1 MSEQTSETLRFGADG
16 AKAEP
21 GETTD
26 QPIVAKVPGS
36 NPDNMVEVVLA
47 NPLNEKDRE
56 YLGLPKDAK
65 TEVGQRLRLTRN
77 GAKTLIEAGYAA
89 GIDPED
95 RASVRDALQV
105 TKVEAGEP
113 VSEPAVEAQTSPMA
127 APPSAPSTPG
137 SDEVVPAGEPEEAPA
152 EGESAKAP
160 STASTSKSS
169 RR

>member
-89 GIDPED
+89 GVDPEN

-105 TKVEAGEP
+105 AKVEAGEP
-113 VSEPAVEAQTSPMA
+113 VSEPAIEAQTSPMA

-137 SDEVVPAGEPEEAPA
+137 SDEAPV
-152 EGESAKAP
+152 EDESAKAPEADAP
-160 STASTSKSS
+160 STASTSTSKTS